1 MKMSSSVWL
10 AAALLFTGSH
20 SALAQQHTHVVAGAD
35 CEHCQSGSACETPG
49 CCLCRIRLYPDAC
62 WNPPVNLPVNHNW
75 AWYGL
80 SAPQAPYGAPG
91 GGFIAQYPGVYQ
103 PTDTTQLG
111 YYYHKVP
118 TWQSQPGRLPA
129 APVPSHFHSRMCPPT
144 AYGTYHQ
151 VGQHSGTVMHS
162 YTVPTL
168 PQTTQTV
175 SDQGPAAGARQV
187 SAPSPLKSVRA
198 VSAKPEPELKRPEVV
213 TEAKPAEK
221 APALTV
227 KEPTASAAEKSSVKV
242 KPVSRPAETP
252 KPAGKPALKPAPKSS
267 SGRSASSLLNSL
279 FD

>member
-10 AAALLFTGSH
+10 AAALLFTASH

-35 CEHCQSGSACETPG
+35 CEHCQNGSACENPG

-91 GGFIAQYPGVYQ
+91 GGFIAQYPSVYQ

-118 TWQSQPGRLPA
+118 TWQNQPGRLPA
-129 APVPSHFHSRMCPPT
+129 APIPAHFHSRMCPPT
-144 AYGTYHQ
+144 VYGFHHH

-162 YTVPTL
+162 YAVPTL

-175 SDQGPAAGARQV
+175 SDQGAAGIARQV

-198 VSAKPEPELKRPEVV
+198 VSSNPEPELPS
-213 TEAKPAEK
+213 P
-221 APALTV
+221 TV
-227 KEPTASAAEKSSVKV
+227 AADS
-242 KPVSRPAETP
+242 
-252 KPAGKPALKPAPKSS
+252 KPAPKLAPKPAPKPAPKLAPKPAPRSAPKS
-267 SGRSASSLLNSL
+267 TSGRSASSLLNSL

>member
-10 AAALLFTGSH
+10 AAALLFTASH

-35 CEHCQSGSACETPG
+35 CEHCQNGSACENPG

-91 GGFIAQYPGVYQ
+91 GGFIAQYPSVYQ

-118 TWQSQPGRLPA
+118 TWQNQPGRLPA
-129 APVPSHFHSRMCPPT
+129 APIPSHFHSRMCPPT
-144 AYGTYHQ
+144 VYGFHHH

-162 YTVPTL
+162 YAVPTL

-175 SDQGPAAGARQV
+175 SDQGAAGSTRQV

-198 VSAKPEPELKRPEVV
+198 VSSNPEPELPSPTV
-213 TEAKPAEK
+213 AADSKPAPK
-221 APALTV
+221 LAP
-227 KEPTASAAEKSSVKV
+227 
-242 KPVSRPAETP
+242 
-252 KPAGKPALKPAPKSS
+252 KPAPKSAPRS
-267 SGRSASSLLNSL
+267 APKSTSGRSASSLLNSL